1 MKKMSKTRIVMW
13 IFAIAPLILVAFMYN
28 RLPDQIPTNWGF
40 NGEISYGSKT
50 TLWWL
55 SGMSPI
61 LAVMFM
67 FLPRI
72 DPRKKNYEKFRG
84 LYDGFAL
91 FMMVFMLGFVALI
104 ISESLNPGKISVEL
118 VIVAACGLLFVF
130 IGNMMPKVKSNFFV
144 GIKTPWAL
152 SNTEVWNKTH
162 RLGGYLFFFGG
173 LLTIVMAFFLREY
186 ALFITLMVIV
196 AVMVIVPAVM
206 SYVWYKKLKNEHTSE
221 AH

>member
-1 MKKMSKTRIVMW
+1 MW

-55 SGMSPI
+55 SGVAPA
-61 LAVMFM
+61 LALLFM
-67 FLPRI
+67 LLPRI

-91 FMMVFMLGFVALI
+91 FMMMFMLGLVALV
-104 ISESLNPGKISVEL
+104 ISESLNPEKFSVEF

-144 GIKTPWAL
+144 GVKTPWAL
-152 SNTEVWNKTH
+152 SNSEVWNKTH
-162 RLGGYLFFFGG
+162 RLAGYLFFFGG
-173 LLTIVMAFFLREY
+173 LLTFVISFFLREY

-196 AVMVIVPAVM
+196 TVMVIVPTVM
-206 SYVWYKKLKNEHTSE
+206 SYVWFKKFNNEHTSDE
-221 AH
+221 H

>member
-1 MKKMSKTRIVMW
+1 MW

-28 RLPDQIPTNWGF
+28 RLPDQIPTNWSF

-55 SGMSPI
+55 SGVAPA
-61 LAVMFM
+61 LALLLML
-67 FLPRI
+67 LPRI

-91 FMMVFMLGFVALI
+91 FMMIFMLGLVALV
-104 ISESLNPGKISVEL
+104 ISESLNPGKFSVEF
-118 VIVAACGLLFVF
+118 VIVTACGLLFVF

-144 GIKTPWAL
+144 GVKTPWAL
-152 SNTEVWNKTH
+152 SNSEVWNKTH
-162 RLGGYLFFFGG
+162 RLAGYLFFFGG
-173 LLTIVMAFFLREY
+173 LLTFVISFFLREY

-196 AVMVIVPAVM
+196 TVMVIVPTVM
-206 SYVWYKKLKNEHTSE
+206 SYVWFKKFNNEHTSDE
-221 AH
+221 H

>member
-1 MKKMSKTRIVMW
+1 MKKVSKTRIVMW

-40 NGEISYGSKT
+40 NGEISCGSKS

-55 SGMSPI
+55 SGISPV

-67 FLPRI
+67 LLPKI
-72 DPRKKNYEKFRG
+72 DPRKKNYGKFRG

-91 FMMVFMLGFVALI
+91 MMMFMLGLVSLV
-104 ISESLNPGKISVEL
+104 ISESLNPGKFSVEF

-130 IGNMMPKVKSNFFV
+130 IGNMMPKVKSNFFI

-152 SNTEVWNKTH
+152 STPRCGIKLTGWQGICSSSEVC
-162 RLGGYLFFFGG
+162 
-173 LLTIVMAFFLREY
+173 
-186 ALFITLMVIV
+186 
-196 AVMVIVPAVM
+196 
-206 SYVWYKKLKNEHTSE
+206 
-221 AH
+221 